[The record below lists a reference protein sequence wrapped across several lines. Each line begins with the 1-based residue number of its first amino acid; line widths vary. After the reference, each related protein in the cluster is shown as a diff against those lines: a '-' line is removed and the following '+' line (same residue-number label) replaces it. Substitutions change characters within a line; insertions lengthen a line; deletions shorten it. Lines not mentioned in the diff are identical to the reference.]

1 MSYNKSDLG
10 PKMVNGVE
18 VTRTD
23 AEADALVA
31 YWNANEKTELA
42 VELEMLRKKRNGIL
56 SRTDWMANSDVTMTD
71 AWKTYRQAL
80 RDLTNGL
87 DTADK
92 VKFLWIYNTGTTDGS
107 TVTADSIYLNFDDS
121 AATNGGK
128 DMFEIPAKTTWYCRV
143 PSTLV
148 GEVHAIAGQANAAG
162 TGSGNV
168 QCVVCAI
175 IDDVA

>member
-1 MSYNKSDLG
+1 MAYTKSDLG

-42 VELEMLRKKRNGIL
+42 LALETLRKQRDGKL
-56 SRTDWMANSDVTMTD
+56 SRSDWMANSDVTMTD

-92 VKFLWIYNTGTTDGS
+92 VNS
-107 TVTADSIYLNFDDS
+107 VTWP
-121 AATNGGK
+121 T
-128 DMFEIPAKTTWYCRV
+128 E
-143 PSTLV
+143 PS
-148 GEVHAIAGQANAAG
+148 
-162 TGSGNV
+162 
-168 QCVVCAI
+168 
-175 IDDVA
+175 